1 MRSFSMKVAG
11 VSLEV
16 GRLKISPYFS
26 HEFFLFMHLILKNAS
41 FIFKKI
47 NIQFYYYIQKQK
59 NNSKN
64 HSEFFRI
71 SFDDKNDNK

>member
-11 VSLEV
+11 VTLEV
-16 GRLKISPYFS
+16 GRIKIPTYFS

-59 NNSKN
+59 K
-64 HSEFFRI
+64 
-71 SFDDKNDNK
+71 